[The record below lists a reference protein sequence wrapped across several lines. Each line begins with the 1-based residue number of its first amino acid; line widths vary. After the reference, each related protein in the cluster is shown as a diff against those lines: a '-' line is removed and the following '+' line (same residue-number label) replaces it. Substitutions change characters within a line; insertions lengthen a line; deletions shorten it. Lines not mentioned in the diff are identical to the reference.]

1 MKICRQA
8 YAFVGFTLVD
18 KKAFFDFALIDVVK
32 RIEHN
37 IKAVSQRRFC
47 QRILVDLSGI
57 KLTTGIQILTSGG
70 GDLLWCLRQMATQ
83 MLAERDGDLRAG

>member
-47 QRILVDLSGI
+47 QRILVDFSGI

-70 GDLLWCLRQMATQ
+70 GVCLVPRWMATQ
-83 MLAERDGDLRAG
+83 MLAKGTDRVFGR